1 MAQSPSQ
8 LKMRRR
14 LTLAGLVVVLGA
26 SIAFAFK
33 VPGCEGTASRQ
44 TERVTIAGRE
54 FLLEIA
60 ADDTTRMQGLSER
73 EQIAPDGGMLFVF
86 RRAAVRQFVMRDC
99 FVDIDI
105 LYLDPLGTI
114 VRTHTMTV
122 APPRGPGEGKVG
134 DSNAAYEGRLKKYS
148 SGMPAQYA
156 IEIQAGLIA
165 ELGVKPGDRIELDIA
180 KLKPLAK

>member
-1 MAQSPSQ
+1 MR
-8 LKMRRR
+8 MRRR

-26 SIAFAFK
+26 SIAFAVK

-60 ADDTTRMQGLSER
+60 ADDTSRMKGLSER

-86 RRAAVRQFVMRDC
+86 KRDAIRQFVMRDC

-105 LYLDPLGTI
+105 IYLDPRGTV
-114 VRTHTMTV
+114 VRTHAMTV
-122 APPRGPGEGKVG
+122 APPRGPGEGRVG
-134 DSNAAYEGRLKKYS
+134 DSNTVYERRLERYS

-156 IEIQAGLIA
+156 IEIKAGLIA
-165 ELGVKPGDRIELDIA
+165 ELGVKAGDRIELDTA
-180 KLKPLAK
+180 KLKRLAK